1 MTSLQNQIIKYGKKK
16 NALAQLRIFFFF
28 FVPGKEVDNL

>member
-28 FVPGKEVDNL
+28 VPGKEVDNL